1 MSNKP
6 TLVSGVKP
14 TGNMHIGNYLG
25 AVKNWVKLQNSGDF
39 NCIFF
44 IADYHSLTTELGPE
58 ERHDQIYKTAA
69 EYIAAGIDP
78 EKSLFF
84 VQSHV
89 PAHTELAWI
98 FNCVTTVGELKRMTQ
113 YKSKSD
119 ENPNAGLFTYPA
131 LMAAD
136 ILLYKGEVI
145 PVGEDQIQHLEL
157 TRDIARNFNNRF
169 DTDYFPE
176 PEPELTETPRVKS
189 LKDPESKMS
198 KSKGYDHVIELADS
212 PEVVEKKVKKAVTA
226 TEGGGEEIA
235 PGVKNLLLLLDKF
248 GDQETYDKYLQK
260 EKSGDIKY
268 GYLKQEV
275 SKAVADY
282 FADFRERREELI
294 EDRDE
299 IAEILID
306 GAEQAQ
312 EIAEDTISDVRELV
326 GVR

>member
-1 MSNKP
+1 MSDKP
-6 TLVSGVKP
+6 TLVSGIKP

-25 AVKNWVKLQNSGDF
+25 AVKNWIDLQESGDY

-44 IADYHSLTTELGPE
+44 IADYHSLTIDLGSE
-58 ERHDQIYKTAA
+58 KRHDQIYKTAA

-78 EKSLFF
+78 EKCTFF

-98 FNCVTTVGELKRMTQ
+98 FNCVTSVGELKRMTQ
-113 YKSKSD
+113 YKSKAD
-119 ENPNAGLFTYPA
+119 ENPNSGLFTYPV

-157 TRDIARNFNNRF
+157 NRKIARNFNNRF

-189 LKDPESKMS
+189 LKEPESKMS
-198 KSKGYDHVIELADS
+198 KSKGDDHVIELADS
-212 PEVVEKKVKKAVTA
+212 PEVIEEKVKKAVTA
-226 TEGGGEEIA
+226 TEGGGEKIA
-235 PGVKNLLLLLDKF
+235 PGVKNLLLFLEKF
-248 GDQETYDKYLQK
+248 GDQDTYEKYLKK
-260 EKSGDIKY
+260 EKSGEIKY
-268 GYLKQEV
+268 GYLKQKV
-275 SKAVADY
+275 SSAISEY
-282 FADFRERREELI
+282 FSDFREKRSELI
-294 EDRDE
+294 QDRDKL
-299 IAEILID
+299 ADILIQ
-306 GAEQAQ
+306 GAEEAQ
-312 EIAEDTISDVRELV
+312 EIAQENISDIREIV